1 MPQNVQ
7 SPTLAACCGAL
18 IGLATGAFRPRRADD
33 RFMRSLTDA
42 GLPQSSVT
50 VSVTAL
56 RQVRQSVPTSFI
68 VEGRRQPK
76 RIGNS
81 LASFVV
87 THPHATFIVDPGV
100 CVDAGKRAVAQLPA
114 FLRPAVRPPDDVV
127 PTVTALKESA
137 VGAGGIDFAL
147 PTHAHWDHVCGL
159 LDLPGLPVHLHCREQ
174 NWVMT
179 GPIAPVGGVRDSLV
193 GRTTVGYDLDGPPVL
208 TFASSHDLFGDGSVV
223 LVDLAGHTPGSVGI
237 LLHTV
242 DGWVLLAG
250 DAAWHTWQI
259 EDIRQKSSYPGGIAD
274 VDRSETFRTLHRLH
288 AVKDRVTM
296 VPTHDHDAARLLRA
310 S

>member
-1 MPQNVQ
+1 
-7 SPTLAACCGAL
+7 
-18 IGLATGAFRPRRADD
+18 
-33 RFMRSLTDA
+33 MRSLTDA

-100 CVDAGKRAVAQLPA
+100 CLDAGKRAVAQLPA